1 MAISLNG
8 SSQYV
13 SLGNGVNVYAARP
26 YTFVA
31 LVNTASLRTS
41 GAWNALYC
49 QGDYAN
55 SGWGVEIEAAASPRL
70 YHTWT
75 DDLGLHENY
84 SSFSIGANTGWW
96 LIMVVHRDTG
106 SASAVEFWGY
116 RYSTSTLSTGT
127 AGSGGTADRDP
138 SAPGGS
144 DPTEIGAFNDGGVID
159 YFPGAISWAAI
170 FAGDLG
176 EVGSANPKA
185 LWEMIARGPWG
196 MLDSNTKL
204 FVPFSAAAQ
213 DLSGNSRHGTLV
225 ASPTYVG
232 SGPTE
237 VSPSLWIVPDYVAGG
252 SGETVVDTAEFAA
265 GLAATDTAAAGASM
279 ADTPGMAPGLSTA
292 DAVAAGALGAGSLG
306 LAAAWAATDAAATGA
321 AVADAIGLGA
331 TLSTTDEAAGG
342 ATTADGGLG
351 LATGWAATDA
361 AAGGAGTAD
370 ALGLAAGHGTGE
382 AVSAGASVSDGNGLA
397 AGWPTT
403 DDAGV
408 GASVS
413 DTLSLNSGLAT
424 TAAVAAGAAISAAA
438 GAAWVWTTTDTASTA
453 SGVVVTDAAG
463 FAACLAVV
471 DAAAGAASTADA
483 PGAAAGLAAAEA
495 IAASATVTDVLG
507 AAPAWATAS
516 TIETGAAV
524 PDVTGAALALATV
537 EAVSGVE
544 SQPIRGYVLLGQK
557 GGARGQSQEPVVV
570 GVSKRRIQ

>member
-13 SLGNGVNVYAARP
+13 SLGNGVNVYATRP

-204 FVPFSAAAQ
+204 FVPFLAAAQ

-265 GLAATDTAAAGASM
+265 GLAATDTASAGASVV
-279 ADTPGMAPGLSTA
+279 DT
-292 DAVAAGALGAGSLG
+292 LG
-306 LAAAWAATDAAATGA
+306 LAAAGVTTDAAATGA

-361 AAGGAGTAD
+361 AAGAAGAAD

-424 TAAVAAGAAISAAA
+424 TAAVAAGAAISDTA
-438 GAAWVWTTTDTASTA
+438 GAAWIWTTTDTASTA

-471 DAAAGAASTADA
+471 DAAAGAATTADA

-495 IAASATVTDVLG
+495 VAASATVTDVLG

-524 PDVTGAALALATV
+524 PDVTGAALALATA

-557 GGARGQSQEPVVV
+557 GGARGQSREPVVV